1 MSSRCDD
8 FATSVCSPIEA
19 RLWKLMIDDWAI
31 VSISIL
37 FYTRINV
44 NCKYKNGN
52 GEIQFIVREIG
63 GLFCKEIS

>member
-1 MSSRCDD
+1 
-8 FATSVCSPIEA
+8 
-19 RLWKLMIDDWAI
+19 MIDDWAI

-63 GLFCKEIS
+63 GLFCKKYIS

>member
-1 MSSRCDD
+1 
-8 FATSVCSPIEA
+8 
-19 RLWKLMIDDWAI
+19 MIDDWAI

-63 GLFCKEIS
+63 GYFVKKFRKFVVLRQLFDK